1 MNFDLN
7 IDNYTKEE
15 LIQMFE
21 LPKEFNQN
29 IVEMQEA
36 KMKDSIL
43 NNKDIPTNVQKKT
56 LDFILKAKNVILNS
70 NNQTD
75 NKQNNDNKL
84 LKLLSQKTASMFV
97 MPSEEITKEL

>member
-15 LIQMFE
+15 LTQMFE

-56 LDFILKAKNVILNS
+56 LDFSCDRISFL
-70 NNQTD
+70 TGHFER
-75 NKQNNDNKL
+75 
-84 LKLLSQKTASMFV
+84 LSKM
-97 MPSEEITKEL
+97 